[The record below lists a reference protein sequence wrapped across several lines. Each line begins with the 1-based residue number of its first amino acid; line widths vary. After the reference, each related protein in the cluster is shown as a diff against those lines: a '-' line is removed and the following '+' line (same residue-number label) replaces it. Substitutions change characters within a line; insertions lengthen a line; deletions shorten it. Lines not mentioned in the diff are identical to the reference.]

1 MNIGIL
7 TFHRAY
13 NYGAFLQ
20 CYSLQKELKKRF
32 PDSTIEVIDYESAN
46 MARYYQTNF
55 FNYLFG
61 PQNSLN
67 NKTVSDRL
75 NHLKSR
81 VYNALHGDFGIKS
94 YYSNKKVM
102 QHFDKCIGYLPL
114 SKERLIS
121 DSYEESIKFIEN
133 LHYDMVVVGSDAVWN
148 DTQTNIP
155 NVFYLSPDIQTVK
168 LSYAASCY
176 GFDYKQK
183 KNDDVFS
190 LKDSLQSFFYIGVR
204 DDETEKYVNTID
216 KTLTVHHN
224 CDPSLLLDLDDLK
237 VNLAK
242 VKDKMERRGI
252 RFDKPIV
259 GVMGNN
265 RIAKIAREV
274 CGDDTQ
280 IVAVYYNNDYC
291 NTALLDLSPLEW
303 ACIFRFFGVTFTSFF
318 HGTIF
323 SLKNGTPTVTIEQ
336 NYQYAKSHITKTKD
350 LLNRLG
356 LDYYVSEENQNKEYI
371 TSLYS
376 KLTTNAQA
384 ETIAQGIAG
393 EIQSA
398 ESFFTAI
405 DAYIKEKNGNE
416 L

>member
-303 ACIFRFFGVTFTSFF
+303 ACIFRFFSVTFTSFF